1 MSEAVCPFDSRLR
14 MDVETEIPGA
24 PQWCRWCAAD
34 PTCPVDAHPLRNWPK
49 PPPLEDVMAPDW
61 DIDMILEEIERRVA
75 IDLRIVAENQAAL
88 VAGSGLPTIVEE
100 GVE

>member
-1 MSEAVCPFDSRLR
+1 
-14 MDVETEIPGA
+14 
-24 PQWCRWCAAD
+24 
-34 PTCPVDAHPLRNWPK
+34 
-49 PPPLEDVMAPDW
+49 MAPDW